1 MAKLPS
7 FRKIYEQDYDPQY
20 QELIRQLSVSL
31 NYGIEV
37 LYQLLNG
44 KLTVKDNLASTVKE
58 LNVQVDSTGKPLT
71 SSTIK
76 KSSTDR
82 IEGLI
87 VVRAENL
94 TNSNTYPTSGIFIS
108 YTETNENIVINNIK
122 GLTANDLWKINVIAL
137 R

>member
-44 KLTVKDNLASTVKE
+44 KLTIKDNLSSTIKE